1 MCYANHWRTT
11 LLQIAKVSIASF
23 QEKANKLLLLAGVIV
38 PEEPGDL
45 GARGQPNIGRPYG
58 VPREAGGN

>member
-1 MCYANHWRTT
+1 MV
-11 LLQIAKVSIASF
+11 KVSIASF